1 MRGTWDR
8 RRSTAVAIGGVA
20 GAALRWAVLTTVEP
34 GSFPWPVLV
43 INIVGSLLLGA
54 VLAEEWVHPSAR
66 LVLHDLAG
74 IGFCGGLTTF
84 STFAVEIVDL
94 TRDGHL
100 GTAVVY
106 GVASVGGALIG
117 IVVGA
122 AALRRGRAVTLPLEE
137 QP

>member
-8 RRSTAVAIGGVA
+8 RRAAAVAIGGAA

-54 VLAEEWVHPSAR
+54 VLAEEWAHPSAR

-94 TRDGHL
+94 SRDGRL
-100 GTAVVY
+100 GTAVIY
-106 GVASVGGALIG
+106 GVASVVGALAG

-122 AALRRGRAVTLPLEE
+122 AALRRARAVTLPLEE

>member
-1 MRGTWDR
+1 
-8 RRSTAVAIGGVA
+8 VAIGGVA